1 MLLAMKQ
8 QNRIWCSDNST
19 FQWIQSLAINAAYD
33 DVSEQNWSTFQKII
47 IAARAE
53 NIGGANKNVDKFF
66 TEELKQ
72 IADRDPLHDLTIQVR
87 PFYAAV
93 QLIT

>member
-1 MLLAMKQ
+1 MMLRQFNISM
-8 QNRIWCSDNST
+8 NT
-19 FQWIQSLAINAAYD
+19 SLAINAAYD
-33 DVSEQNWSTFQKII
+33 VSVQNWKTFQKSI